1 MLVYLI
7 YVGIGIIAGFFSGL
21 LGISGGILT
30 VPLLVTT
37 FAKIGFPLDSAMHVA
52 IGTSLAAM
60 VFNSLSSSM
69 AHMKRKN
76 VIWPVI
82 LKLLPGIVLGVIL
95 GAFTA
100 YLLADNVLEAI
111 FAFFLL
117 GLSVYF
123 FIKKEPVPG
132 DHKIPKAHH
141 LGFMGLII
149 GYISNIL
156 GVGGGIFCVPLFT
169 YFRIPFVKA
178 VGSSVIAGL
187 VISFLGALSYLSF
200 GLEVH
205 IPFPYVYGYIYLPAF
220 LIISIVSFLV
230 APLGVKATHT
240 FPQYYLR
247 KIFAAMLLVMS
258 GVVFFL

>member
-1 MLVYLI
+1 MLIYLI
-7 YVGIGIIAGFFSGL
+7 YVAIGLFAGFFSGL

-37 FAKIGFPLDSAMHVA
+37 FSMIGFPSGSAMHVA

-60 VFNSLSSSM
+60 VFNSLSSSL
-69 AHMKRKN
+69 AHLKRKN
-76 VIWPVI
+76 VMWPLI
-82 LKLLPGIVLGVIL
+82 LRLMPGIVLGVVL

-100 YLLADNVLEAI
+100 YLLADNILELIFAI
-111 FAFFLL
+111 FLL
-117 GLSVYF
+117 ALSGYF
-123 FIKKEPVPG
+123 FISKEPAPG

-141 LGFMGLII
+141 LGFIGLII

-169 YFRIPFVKA
+169 YFRLPFVRA
-178 VGSSVIAGL
+178 IGSSVVAGL
-187 VISFLGALSYLSF
+187 VISFLGALSYLTF

-220 LIISIVSFLV
+220 LIISIISFIV
-230 APLGVKATHT
+230 APYGVKAAHH

-247 KIFAAMLLVMS
+247 RIFAAMLLVMS